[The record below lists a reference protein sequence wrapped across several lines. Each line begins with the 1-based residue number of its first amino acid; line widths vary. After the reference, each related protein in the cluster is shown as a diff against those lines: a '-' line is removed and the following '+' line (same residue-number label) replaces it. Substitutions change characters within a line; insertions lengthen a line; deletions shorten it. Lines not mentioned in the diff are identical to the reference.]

1 MAPSP
6 RIIDVAAFLNDRRL
20 SAFNYK
26 LIILSWLITVFDGLD
41 MMMVSF
47 TAPYMRDEMG
57 LSTLMLGNVFSAGTA
72 GMVLGGLSFT
82 YIGDRI
88 GRRPTVVAAAFLFG
102 LLTVATA
109 FATNYHALLVL
120 RFLDGIAIGG
130 MLPLAWALNIEFVPR
145 RMRATVVT
153 IIMIGYSL
161 GGTIAAPLTNWLAP
175 HYGWEGVY
183 LVGGIGTLLCAVG
196 LFVYLP
202 ESIRFL
208 VNQRNQPE
216 RVVALLRDIDPAFPA
231 LVGDRF
237 ILGDEAAAPITF
249 HMREL
254 FRGRLAFITPLIW
267 LGYMASSM
275 AIYFTSSWGPIVL
288 EALDYPRDVAANA
301 AAMSGLC
308 GAFAGL
314 LLMRFTDRFGAR
326 AVAFYPALA
335 VPVLLLIGMDAA
347 PPAYF
352 LMIFL
357 GSTILVGGAHFGM
370 ISITGIFYPSSIRA
384 SGAGWAASIGKI
396 AGVAGPIIGAVILS
410 SDLPVL
416 RSFAFLAICPAI
428 LFLCALGLTVTTRR
442 RRAEEALAG

>member
-26 LIILSWLITVFDGLD
+26 LILLSWLNTVFDGLD

-275 AIYFTSSWGPIVL
+275 AIYFMSSWGPLVL
-288 EALDYPRDVAANA
+288 ETLQVPRETAANVSA
-301 AAMSGLC
+301 IGGLLGAM
-308 GAFAGL
+308 AGL
-314 LLMRFTDRFGAR
+314 SLMRFTDRYGPK

-335 VPVLLLIGMDAA
+335 VPILLLIGFGMLPAA
-347 PPAYF
+347 LF
-352 LMIFL
+352 LASFML
-357 GSTILVGGAHFGM
+357 STIIVSGAHFGI
-370 ISITGIFYPSSIRA
+370 ISITGLFYPSSIRA

-396 AGVAGPIIGAVILS
+396 AGVGGPIIGAVILAS
-410 SDLPVL
+410 GMPVI
-416 RSFAFLAICPAI
+416 RSFIFLALCPAI
-428 LFLCALGLTVTTRR
+428 LFGCALSLSVATRQI
-442 RRAEEALAG
+442 RRAAALAA